1 MQPSSQQAA
10 SAFDKKPFTVSNQGK
25 ENEGLSSNTSR
36 NPHHTQELSALSAI
50 RHSKQPFPCA
60 GNIDNPPTQGAAPT
74 SILFADTS
82 ISAEAHLRIKEL
94 NVHPLCISSE
104 EWQDD
109 DSEDDEDR
117 GTSCSSHAIDV
128 DSEECSC
135 APSEMRADEAIAACS
150 PFLVMHRTPIGHGT
164 FGIVFKARLATDP
177 SQKYPLA
184 IKHMVCKS
192 PREHKTVKHEAD
204 LMHAMHRAGLVCIPR
219 PYDLHWLKDEGKAFL
234 VMEHLLG
241 STLEEVVDSVF
252 HQRPVNSPAML
263 VTLTHALLR
272 PCAIALI
279 KAVHQ
284 MHSRGF
290 CHADLK
296 NSNAM
301 VTHSQCQVTVKLI
314 DMACSQQQRPGQKRV
329 RGGGTLHHMAP
340 ELVSN
345 YINKAAGRA
354 TTSYDG
360 FACDMWALGVMLIQL
375 LTGRLPFWP
384 KSGFDYLGMQA
395 LLIQWAS
402 QVSGKQPSS
411 ITQQLQQV
419 CPAAKSLICKML
431 LKAPQD
437 RVSAAQALQHEFCQM
452 T

>member
-1 MQPSSQQAA
+1 MQPKSQQAV
-10 SAFDKKPFTVSNQGK
+10 SAGHKKPVRISNQGK
-25 ENEGLSSNTSR
+25 ENEGLSSNISR
-36 NPHHTQELSALSAI
+36 NPHQTQEPSAVSATK
-50 RHSKQPFPCA
+50 RSNQPPRCA
-60 GNIDNPPTQGAAPT
+60 GNIDDPAIQGAALT
-74 SILFADTS
+74 SILSTNSS
-82 ISAEAHLRIKEL
+82 IAAEVHLGTREL
-94 NVHPLCISSE
+94 TVHPLCILSE

-109 DSEDDEDR
+109 DDEDHDDR
-117 GTSCSSHAIDV
+117 GASCSSHAIDV

-135 APSEMRADEAIAACS
+135 APSKLRADEAIAACS

-177 SQKYPLA
+177 TQNYPLA
-184 IKHMVCKS
+184 IKHMACKS
-192 PREHKTVKHEAD
+192 LREHKTVKHEAD
-204 LMHAMHRAGLVCIPR
+204 LMHAMYRAGLVCVPR
-219 PYDLHWLKDEGKAFL
+219 PYDLHWLRDEGKAFL

-252 HQRPVNSPAML
+252 RQQPVNSPAML
-263 VTLTHALLR
+263 VTLTNALLR
-272 PCAIALI
+272 PCAVALI

-301 VTHSQCQVTVKLI
+301 VTHSQHQVIVKLV

-360 FACDMWALGVMLIQL
+360 FACDMWGLGVMLTQL

-384 KSGFDYLGMQA
+384 KSGFDYLSMQD
-395 LLIQWAS
+395 LLAQWAS
-402 QVSGKQPSS
+402 QMSGEHPSK

-431 LKAPQD
+431 LKAPQN
-437 RVSAAQALQHEFCQM
+437 RISAAQALQHEFCQLK
-452 T
+452 